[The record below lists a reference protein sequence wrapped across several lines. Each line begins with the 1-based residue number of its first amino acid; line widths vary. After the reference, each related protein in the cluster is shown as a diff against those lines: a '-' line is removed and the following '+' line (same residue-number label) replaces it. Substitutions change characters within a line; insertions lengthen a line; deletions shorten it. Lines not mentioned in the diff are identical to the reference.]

1 LVYTM
6 SEISSVWTVFFII
19 LGTAIVSALVA
30 LKWVVYSRRKPRR
43 RQRRHRLNPTLA
55 QVGGLP
61 PVRDGEKSSEPP
73 TPTSPP

>member
-1 LVYTM
+1 M
-6 SEISSVWTVFFII
+6 SEFSSVWAVFFII
-19 LGTAIVSALVA
+19 LGAAIVSALAA
-30 LKWVVYSRRKPRR
+30 LTWVLFSRRKPRR

-61 PVRDGEKSSEPP
+61 PVRDEEKPSEPP

>member
-1 LVYTM
+1 M

-19 LGTAIVSALVA
+19 LATAIVSALVA
-30 LKWVVYSRRKPRR
+30 LKWVVSRRKPRR

-61 PVRDGEKSSEPP
+61 PVRDGEKPSGPP

>member
-1 LVYTM
+1 M
-6 SEISSVWTVFFII
+6 SEISSAWSVFFII
-19 LGTAIVSALVA
+19 LGTAMVSALA
-30 LKWVVYSRRKPRR
+30 ASIWVVFSHRKPRR

-61 PVRDGEKSSEPP
+61 PVRDEEKSSEPP